1 MQRRLKR
8 KQWLIT
14 CASREGS
21 EEGRLLS
28 VPRLS
33 RTYDQGTRETVTDV
47 SEQEAR
53 EFFKAIME
61 NDLKTVNKYLVS
73 RPDIV
78 KIRDKDFRTPL
89 HYAIQYLNDK
99 EIAIS
104 LIISGANVN
113 AIDRKKS
120 TPLHLAALC
129 GRTEVMEMLISKKAE
144 VNVYDT
150 DNKSPLNYAKTV
162 GNSRAMKI
170 LLRNGAKER

>member
-1 MQRRLKR
+1 M
-8 KQWLIT
+8 
-14 CASREGS
+14 
-21 EEGRLLS
+21 
-28 VPRLS
+28 PRLIRS
-33 RTYDQGTRETVTDV
+33 YSQGTRETVTDV

-61 NDLKTVNKYLVS
+61 NDLKTVNQYLVR

-78 KIRDKDFRTPL
+78 KIRDNDFRTPI
-89 HYAIQYLNDK
+89 HYAIQFKKDG

-104 LIISGANVN
+104 LIMSGANVN

-120 TPLHLAALC
+120 TPLHLAALY

-144 VNVYDT
+144 VNAYDT
-150 DNKSPLNYAKTV
+150 DNKSPLDYAKTV
-162 GNSRAMKI
+162 GNSKAMNI